1 MNTPLRAPLGL
12 VALGAAFLTMGCDP
26 SVLGQKSQAQG
37 QAPPAAAPALVA
49 NRPAPQATRAPRPTA
64 GAFDPGDDGRLSL
77 REFYQQ
83 KYPDSERNAVRS
95 TLQQVVPGMDAA
107 ELDEATAEIL
117 AYHHVVYH
125 RTRLHDL
132 EKNHAVL
139 RRIEPKLREAAAKFD
154 VPVLPLL
161 AIVSW
166 ENSGDLT
173 QISWANAA
181 GLGQMTWGAVER
193 AHSFAGE
200 EAARLNAEADV
211 ARSTGDATRAAE
223 LEAKA
228 RNYDVAS
235 RHKKL
240 QQTMKIQ
247 DERMIVEAN
256 LEDAALF
263 FKYLLQCYGDRPD
276 LAISAYHNGV
286 LNNDDILY
294 DYLLRQGEYLSYPGE
309 DRSEFLQALARR
321 NLTYL
326 DVWRD
331 VKSRQ
336 MLNGLRTVEGEVT
349 TAANADMAL
358 GDESDIYPWKV
369 LASLAAFQAGPEHT
383 AATVARYGDRWDVVE
398 VKGLPEHANF
408 VAFAK
413 AIEDDHLVKTSAPL
427 NDLGIGGRSPAGTRG
442 RDYSYY
448 VTPELDGYLS
458 DLTKRLREVTGKPD
472 LKVPVSNL
480 SAASGLGSKSP
491 ACPGG
496 ESGTHLRGVAVD
508 IVPGALEPA
517 QQKALEAL
525 LWSDYLMDRV
535 FLSRHAGA
543 HHVVL
548 NPRRG
553 DDYMQAGVKR
563 HAD

>member
-1 MNTPLRAPLGL
+1 MTTPSRVPLGL
-12 VALGAAFLTMGCDP
+12 VVLGAAFMTMGCDP
-26 SVLGQKSQAQG
+26 SMLG
-37 QAPPAAAPALVA
+37 QAPKSDSQAAPAAAPVA
-49 NRPAPQATRAPRPTA
+49 PERVAAPARPARPQVS
-64 GAFDPGDDGRLSL
+64 GVFDPGEDGRLSL

-83 KYPDSERNAVRS
+83 KYPEAERSAVRS
-95 TLQQVVPGMDAA
+95 TLAEVVPHLDAA
-107 ELDEATAEIL
+107 GLEEATAEIL
-117 AYHHVVYH
+117 AYHHVVFH
-125 RTRLHDL
+125 RTKLHDL
-132 EKNHAVL
+132 EKNHAVV
-139 RRIEPKLREAAAKFD
+139 RRVEPKLREAAARFD
-154 VPVLPLL
+154 VPVLPLM

-181 GLGQMTWGAVER
+181 GLGQMTWGAVDR
-193 AHSFAGE
+193 AHSFAAE
-200 EAARLNAEADV
+200 EAARLKAEAEGLR
-211 ARSTGDATRAAE
+211 ASGDAARAAD

-228 RNYDVAS
+228 RQYDLAS
-235 RHKKL
+235 RHKQL
-240 QQTMKIQ
+240 QKSLKIQ

-294 DYLLRQGEYLSYPGE
+294 DYLIRQGETISYPDE
-309 DRSEFLQALARR
+309 DRSEFVQALARR
-321 NLTYL
+321 NLSYL
-326 DVWRD
+326 DLWRD
-331 VKSRQ
+331 ARSRQ

-349 TAANADMAL
+349 NSSNADMAL

-369 LASLAAFQAGPEHT
+369 LASLAALQAGPEHT
-383 AATVARYGDRWDVVE
+383 AATVARYADRWDVVE

-408 VAFAK
+408 SAFEA
-413 AIEDDHLVKTSAPL
+413 AIDKEHLVKSGVPL
-427 NDLGIGGRSPAGTRG
+427 QDLGIGGRLPEGTRG
-442 RDYSYY
+442 RTYSYY
-448 VTPELDGYLS
+448 ITPELDGYLA
-458 DLTKRLREVTGKPD
+458 DLTRRLRETTGKPD

-496 ESGTHLRGVAVD
+496 ELGTHLRGVAVD
-508 IVPGALEPA
+508 VVPGALEPG

-525 LWSDYLMDRV
+525 LWSDYLMDRIY
-535 FLSRHAGA
+535 LNRHAGA

-553 DDYMQAGVKR
+553 DDYLGAQVKR
-563 HAD
+563 HAQ